1 MGARYPGMRGEAV
14 FVLDLERA
22 ALRLRLAATALA
34 TTLVLLAGEPAST
47 LAAATIPLFL
57 AGAVVLRYGAR
68 GNMPQA
74 RALAGSALDVVAAT
88 AIVFALP
95 PAAPA
100 WILYGFAVANAALWR
115 GPLGVFGATAAS
127 ILAYDVTLAFRG
139 GEVPATSLW
148 VVQALIAI
156 GLISAELVYS
166 SVRAT
171 ADRERM
177 RRHGHALRAFAE
189 ARGSAALLDTLRA
202 QILALG
208 AVHVRIGGDETALKE
223 SLGGR
228 PGFVERLPTREPRY
242 IAVILPADVAN
253 PQLETIAHDLIAD
266 IAPLVASNERA
277 EHAERLRDA
286 TARALDALAETPR
299 ETTEAGTL
307 AALTVAAA
315 AVAGRAAIVRLA
327 DGVILTGD
335 LPKDPAIELAR
346 GGGAAALLV
355 GRNTHWS
362 RPVLAKLDARSA
374 IVVTAGQGR
383 GLIAL
388 SSDRV
393 LSEPEFALVQRLA
406 HVAGAVADLVRE
418 RDRQRGDAQQLRV
431 ESERLG
437 VVLQA
442 REDAVAMAA
451 HELRNPLTSV
461 HGYATLISRNLG
473 AVQDQLTRLDRIIA
487 DLLGRTALE
496 KDVADVVKVATE
508 AVGRL
513 RALTGR
519 DAWLVE
525 PDQPALARI
534 DPVRLAQVFDNLLR
548 NAAKYSPETGAIT
561 LQITPGEDEVRF
573 VVQDEGAGIAPDEFE
588 HVFERGF
595 RSPRLAG
602 RTQGEGLG
610 LAVCRQIVEGQ
621 GGHISVESAGIDRGS
636 SFTVTLPTV
645 RIAIPSG
652 GGEATASQ
660 P

>member
-1 MGARYPGMRGEAV
+1 MRGEAV
-14 FVLDLERA
+14 FAVDTERA
-22 ALRLRLAATALA
+22 ALRLRLAAAALA
-34 TTLVLLAGEPAST
+34 TTLVLLAGDHANS
-47 LAAATIPLFL
+47 LGAATIPMFL
-57 AGAVVLRYGAR
+57 AASVVLRYGPR
-68 GNMPQA
+68 GNLPRA
-74 RALAGSALDVVAAT
+74 RALAGSALDVVTAT
-88 AIVFALP
+88 ALVFALP
-95 PAAPA
+95 LDAPT
-100 WILYGFAVANAALWR
+100 WILYGFAIANAALWR

-127 ILAYDVTLAFRG
+127 ILAYDVTLGLRT
-139 GEVPATSLW
+139 GEAPASSLW
-148 VVQALIAI
+148 VVQALIAV

-166 SVRAT
+166 AVRAT

-189 ARGSAALLDTLRA
+189 ARGSNALLEVLRA

-208 AVHVRIGGDETALKE
+208 AVHVRLGTEEKALKE
-223 SLGGR
+223 SLAGR
-228 PGFVERLPTREPRY
+228 PGFVERLPTRESRY
-242 IAVILPADVAN
+242 LAVILPADVASA
-253 PQLETIAHDLIAD
+253 PDIETIARDLIAD

-277 EHAERLRDA
+277 EHAERMRDA
-286 TARALDALAETPR
+286 TAHALDALAETPR
-299 ETTEAGTL
+299 EKTEAGTL
-307 AALTVAAA
+307 ASLTVAAA

-327 DGVILTGD
+327 DGVLLTGD
-335 LPKDPAIELAR
+335 LPKDAAVELAR

-355 GRNTHWS
+355 GNGAHWS
-362 RPVLAKLDARSA
+362 RPLLARIDARSA

-393 LSEPEFALVQRLA
+393 LTEQEFALVQRLA

-418 RDRQRGDAQQLRV
+418 RDHQRDDARQLRV

-473 AVQDQLTRLDRIIA
+473 AVQDQLTRLDRIIS

-496 KDVADVVKVATE
+496 KDVADVVKVASE

-513 RALTGR
+513 RSLTGR
-519 DAWLVE
+519 DAWLVK

-561 LQITPGEDEVRF
+561 LQIIPGEDEVRF
-573 VVQDEGAGIAPDEFE
+573 VVQDEGSGIAPDEIE

-595 RSPRLAG
+595 RSPRLAE

-610 LAVCRQIVEGQ
+610 LAVCRQIIEGQ
-621 GGHISVESAGIDRGS
+621 GGHITVESAGIDRGS
-636 SFTVTLPTV
+636 SFAVTLPSV
-645 RIAIPSG
+645 RIAIPSTG
-652 GGEATASQ
+652 EEATS
-660 P
+660 

>member
-1 MGARYPGMRGEAV
+1 MRGEVA
-14 FVLDLERA
+14 FALDNERA
-22 ALRLRLAATALA
+22 ALRLRLAAAALA
-34 TTLVLLAGEPAST
+34 TTLVLLAGNSASA
-47 LAAATIPLFL
+47 LAAATIPMFL
-57 AGAVVLRYGAR
+57 AAAVVLRYGAPGR
-68 GNMPQA
+68 LPEA
-74 RALAGSALDVVAAT
+74 RALAGSTLDVGAAT

-95 PAAPA
+95 LDAPS
-100 WILYGFAVANAALWR
+100 WILYGFAIANTALWR
-115 GPLGVFGATAAS
+115 GPLGVFAATAAS
-127 ILAYDVTLAFRG
+127 ILAYDITLIARI
-139 GEVPATSLW
+139 GEAPATSLW
-148 VVQALIAI
+148 VVQALVAI

-166 SVRAT
+166 AVRAT

-189 ARGSAALLDTLRA
+189 ARGSATLLETLRT

-208 AVHVRIGGDETALKE
+208 AVHVRMGVDEKALKE
-223 SLGGR
+223 SLAGKD
-228 PGFVERLPTREPRY
+228 GFVERLPTREPRY
-242 IAVILPADVAN
+242 IAVILPPDIADG
-253 PQLETIAHDLIAD
+253 PQLETIARDLVAD

-286 TARALDALAETPR
+286 AAHALDALSETPR
-299 ETTEAGTL
+299 QATEAGTL
-307 AALTVAAA
+307 ASLTVAAA

-327 DGVILTGD
+327 DGVLLTGD
-335 LPKDPAIELAR
+335 LPKEAAVELAR

-355 GRNTHWS
+355 GKATHWS

-383 GLIAL
+383 GLIAM

-393 LSEPEFALVQRLA
+393 LTEPEFALVQRLA
-406 HVAGAVADLVRE
+406 HVAGSIADLIRE
-418 RDRQRGDAQQLRV
+418 RDHDRADATQLRV

-473 AVQDQLTRLDRIIA
+473 AVQDQLTRLDRIIS

-496 KDVADVVKVATE
+496 KDTADVVKVATE

-519 DAWLVE
+519 DAWLVK

-548 NAAKYSPETGAIT
+548 NAAKYSPGSGAIT
-561 LQITPGEDEVRF
+561 LQVIPGDDVVRF
-573 VVQDEGAGIAPDEFE
+573 TVQDEGAGIAADEIE
-588 HVFERGF
+588 HVFQRGF
-595 RSPRLAG
+595 RSPRLAEK
-602 RTQGEGLG
+602 TQGEGLG
-610 LAVCRQIVEGQ
+610 LAVCMQIVEGQ
-621 GGHISVESAGIDRGS
+621 GGHITVESAGIDRGS
-636 SFTVTLPTV
+636 SFTVTLPAV

-652 GGEATASQ
+652 GEGAQ
-660 P
+660 QN

>member
-1 MGARYPGMRGEAV
+1 MGMRGEAA
-14 FVLDLERA
+14 FALETERA
-22 ALRLRLAATALA
+22 ALRLRLAAAALA
-34 TTLVLLAGEPAST
+34 TTLVLLAGDGTNT
-47 LAAATIPLFL
+47 LAAAAIPTFL
-57 AGAVVLRYGAR
+57 AGAVALRYGPAGR
-68 GNMPQA
+68 HPLA
-74 RALAGSALDVVAAT
+74 RALAGSALDVVLAT
-88 AIVFALP
+88 AIVFSLP
-95 PAAPA
+95 VSSPS
-100 WILYGFAVANAALWR
+100 WILYGFAIANTALWR

-127 ILAYDVTLAFRG
+127 ILAYDVTLGVRT
-139 GEVPATSLW
+139 GEAPASSLW
-148 VVQALIAI
+148 VVQALVAV

-166 SVRAT
+166 AVRAT

-189 ARGSAALLDTLRA
+189 ARGSGALLETLRT

-208 AVHVRIGGDETALKE
+208 AVHVRIGVDEKALKD
-223 SLGGR
+223 SLASKA
-228 PGFVERLPTREPRY
+228 GFVERLPTHDARY
-242 IAVILPADVAN
+242 IAVILPSDVPNA
-253 PQLETIAHDLIAD
+253 PEIETISRDLIAD
-266 IAPLVASNERA
+266 IAPLVASAERA

-286 TARALDALAETPR
+286 AAHALDALAETPR
-299 ETTEAGTL
+299 DQTEAGAL
-307 AALTVAAA
+307 ATLTVAAA

-327 DGVILTGD
+327 DGVLLTGD
-335 LPKDPAIELAR
+335 IAKDAAVDLAR

-355 GRNTHWS
+355 GSGTHWS
-362 RPVLAKLDARSA
+362 RPLLAKVDARSA
-374 IVVTAGQGR
+374 IVVTAGSGR
-383 GLIAL
+383 GLLAL

-393 LSEPEFALVQRLA
+393 LSEQEFALVQRLA
-406 HVAGAVADLVRE
+406 NVAGAVADLVRD
-418 RDRQRGDAQQLRV
+418 RDRQRADAQQLRT

-496 KDVADVVKVATE
+496 KDVSDVVKVASE

-519 DAWLVE
+519 DAWLIK
-525 PDQPALARI
+525 PDEPALARI

-561 LQITPGEDEVRF
+561 LQIIPGEQEIKF
-573 VVQDEGAGIAPDEFE
+573 TVQDEGAGISPDEIG
-588 HVFERGF
+588 HVFDRGF
-595 RSPRLAG
+595 RSPRLAET
-602 RTQGEGLG
+602 TQGEGLG

-621 GGHISVESAGIDRGS
+621 GGQIKVESAGIDHGS
-636 SFTVTLPTV
+636 SFTVTLPAV
-645 RIAIPSG
+645 RIAIPSS
-652 GGEATASQ
+652 GEETTAS
-660 P
+660 

>member
-1 MGARYPGMRGEAV
+1 MRYSGMRGEAV
-14 FVLDLERA
+14 FALDTERA
-22 ALRLRLAATALA
+22 ALRLRLAAAALA
-34 TTLVLLAGEPAST
+34 TTLVLLAGDHSSA

-57 AGAVVLRYGAR
+57 AGSVALRYGPEGR
-68 GNMPQA
+68 WPQI
-74 RALAGSALDVVAAT
+74 RSLVGSALDVVMAT

-95 PAAPA
+95 LGAPT
-100 WILYGFAVANAALWR
+100 WILYGFAIANAALWR
-115 GPLGVFGATAAS
+115 GPLGVFGATAAA
-127 ILAYDVTLAFRG
+127 ILAYDLTLGFRS
-139 GEVPATSLW
+139 GEAPATSLW
-148 VVQALIAI
+148 VVQALVAI

-166 SVRAT
+166 AVRAI

-189 ARGSAALLDTLRA
+189 ARGSTPLLDTLKT

-208 AVHVRIGGDETALKE
+208 AVHVRFGTEETALRD

-228 PGFVERLPTREPRY
+228 PGFVERLPTREPRFA
-242 IAVILPADVAN
+242 AVILPPDVAAA
-253 PQLETIAHDLIAD
+253 PQIETIARDLIVD

-286 TARALDALAETPR
+286 AAHALDALAETPR
-299 ETTEAGTL
+299 EATEAGTL
-307 AALTVAAA
+307 ATLTVAAA

-327 DGVILTGD
+327 DGVVLTGE
-335 LPKDPAIELAR
+335 LPRDAAVELAR

-355 GRNTHWS
+355 GNGAHWS
-362 RPVLAKLDARSA
+362 RPLLAKLDARSA
-374 IVVTAGQGR
+374 VVVTAGQGR
-383 GLIAL
+383 GLLAL

-393 LSEPEFALVQRLA
+393 LSEQEFALIRRLA
-406 HVAGAVADLVRE
+406 HVAGAIADLVRE
-418 RDRQRGDAQQLRV
+418 RDRHRGDAQQLRV

-473 AVQDQLTRLDRIIA
+473 AVQDQLTRLDRIIS

-519 DAWLVE
+519 DAWLVK
-525 PDQPALARI
+525 PDQAALARI
-534 DPVRLAQVFDNLLR
+534 DPVRLAQVMDNLLR

-561 LQITPGEDEVRF
+561 LQIIPSDDEVRF
-573 VVQDEGAGIAPDEFE
+573 VVQDEGAGIAPDEVE
-588 HVFERGF
+588 HVFQRGF
-595 RSPRLAG
+595 RSPRLAE
-602 RTQGEGLG
+602 TTEGEGLG
-610 LAVCRQIVEGQ
+610 LAVCQQIVEAQ
-621 GGHISVESAGIDRGS
+621 GGHITVESAGIDRGS

-645 RIAIPSG
+645 RIAIPSS
-652 GGEATASQ
+652 GEETTG
-660 P
+660 

>member
-1 MGARYPGMRGEAV
+1 MRGEVA
-14 FVLDLERA
+14 FALDTERA
-22 ALRLRLAATALA
+22 ALRLRLAAAALA
-34 TTLVLLAGEPAST
+34 TTLVLLAGDRANA
-47 LAAATIPLFL
+47 LAAATIPMFL
-57 AGAVVLRYGAR
+57 AAAVVLRYGAPGR
-68 GNMPQA
+68 MPRA
-74 RALAGSALDVVAAT
+74 RALVGSALDVVTAT
-88 AIVFALP
+88 AIVFSLP
-95 PAAPA
+95 LDAPT
-100 WILYGFAVANAALWR
+100 WILYGFAIANTALWR

-127 ILAYDVTLAFRG
+127 ILAYDVSLAVRI
-139 GEVPATSLW
+139 GEAPATSLW
-148 VVQALIAI
+148 VVQALVAI

-166 SVRAT
+166 AVRAT

-189 ARGSAALLDTLRA
+189 ASGSAALLDVLRA

-208 AVHVRIGGDETALKE
+208 AVHVRLGGDEKALKE

-228 PGFVERLPTREPRY
+228 PGFVERLPTLEPRY
-242 IAVILPADVAN
+242 IAVVLPPDIADA
-253 PQLETIAHDLIAD
+253 PQLQTIARDLIAD

-277 EHAERLRDA
+277 EFAERLRDA
-286 TARALDALAETPR
+286 AGHALEALAETPR
-299 ETTEAGTL
+299 EATEAGTL
-307 AALTVAAA
+307 ASLTVAAA

-327 DGVILTGD
+327 DGILLTGD
-335 LPKDPAIELAR
+335 LPTDAAVELAR

-355 GRNTHWS
+355 GKNTHWS

-383 GLIAL
+383 GLIAM

-393 LSEPEFALVQRLA
+393 LTEQEFALVKRLA
-406 HVAGAVADLVRE
+406 HVAGAIADLVRE
-418 RDRQRGDAQQLRV
+418 RDHDRADAQQLRV

-519 DAWLVE
+519 DAWLVK

-561 LQITPGEDEVRF
+561 LQIIPGDVEVRF
-573 VVQDEGAGIAPDEFE
+573 VVQDEGAGIASDEIE
-588 HVFERGF
+588 HVFQRGF
-595 RSPRLAG
+595 RSPRLAEQ
-602 RTQGEGLG
+602 TQGEGLG
-610 LAVCRQIVEGQ
+610 LAVCRQIVEAQ
-621 GGHISVESAGIDRGS
+621 GGHITVESAGVDRGS
-636 SFTVTLPTV
+636 SFTVTLPAV

-652 GGEATASQ
+652 GEEATAS
-660 P
+660 

>member
-1 MGARYPGMRGEAV
+1 MRGEVA
-14 FVLDLERA
+14 FALDNERA
-22 ALRLRLAATALA
+22 ALRLRLAAAALA
-34 TTLVLLAGEPAST
+34 TTLVLLAGNHASA
-47 LAAATIPLFL
+47 LAAATIPMFL
-57 AGAVVLRYGAR
+57 AGAVVLRYGAPGR
-68 GNMPQA
+68 MPEA
-74 RALAGSALDVVAAT
+74 RALAGIVLDVVAAT

-95 PAAPA
+95 LEAPS

-127 ILAYDVTLAFRG
+127 ILAYDVSLIGRI
-139 GEVPATSLW
+139 GEAPATSLW
-148 VVQALIAI
+148 VVQALVAI

-166 SVRAT
+166 AVRAT

-189 ARGSAALLDTLRA
+189 ARGSKALLDVLRT

-208 AVHVRIGGDETALKE
+208 AVHVRVGSDEQALKE
-223 SLGGR
+223 SLAGKQ
-228 PGFVERLPTREPRY
+228 GFVERLPTGEPRY
-242 IAVILPADVAN
+242 IAVILPADTADG
-253 PQLETIAHDLIAD
+253 PQVETIARDLIAD

-286 TARALDALAETPR
+286 AAHALDALAETPR
-299 ETTEAGTL
+299 AATEAGTL
-307 AALTVAAA
+307 ASLTVAAA

-327 DGVILTGD
+327 DGILLTGD
-335 LPKDPAIELAR
+335 LPKDAAIELAR

-355 GRNTHWS
+355 GKNTHWS

-388 SSDRV
+388 STDRV
-393 LSEPEFALVQRLA
+393 LTEPEFALVKRLA
-406 HVAGAVADLVRE
+406 HVAGSIADLIRE
-418 RDRQRGDAQQLRV
+418 RDHDRADAQHLRV

-496 KDVADVVKVATE
+496 KDTADVVKVATE

-519 DAWLVE
+519 DAWLVK

-561 LQITPGEDEVRF
+561 LQIIPGDDVVRF
-573 VVQDEGAGIAPDEFE
+573 TVQDEGAGIAPDEIE
-588 HVFERGF
+588 HVFQRGF
-595 RSPRLAG
+595 RSPRLAEK
-602 RTQGEGLG
+602 TQGEGLG
-610 LAVCRQIVEGQ
+610 LAVCRQIVEAQ
-621 GGHISVESAGIDRGS
+621 GGNISVESAGADRGS
-636 SFTVTLPTV
+636 RFTVTLPSV
-645 RIAIPSG
+645 RIAIPSDAG
-652 GGEATASQ
+652 GPATQ
-660 P
+660 N

>member
-1 MGARYPGMRGEAV
+1 MRGEVV
-14 FVLDLERA
+14 FALETERA
-22 ALRLRLAATALA
+22 ALRLRLAAAALA
-34 TTLVLLAGEPAST
+34 TTLVLLAGDHAT
-47 LAAATIPLFL
+47 ALAAASIPLFL
-57 AGAVVLRYGAR
+57 AAAVALRYGPQ
-68 GNMPQA
+68 GNLP
-74 RALAGSALDVVAAT
+74 RIRSIVGSALDVVLAT
-88 AIVFALP
+88 AVVFALP
-95 PAAPA
+95 LDAPA
-100 WILYGFAVANAALWR
+100 WILYGFAIANTALWR

-127 ILAYDVTLAFRG
+127 ILAYDLTLALRT
-139 GEVPATSLW
+139 GEALATSLW

-166 SVRAT
+166 AVRAT

-189 ARGSAALLDTLRA
+189 ARGSGALLDTLRT

-208 AVHVRIGGDETALKE
+208 AVHVRLGTEEKALRE
-223 SLGGR
+223 SLGER
-228 PGFVERLPTREPRY
+228 PGFVERLPTGDPRY
-242 IAVILPADVAN
+242 IAVILPADATSA
-253 PQLETIAHDLIAD
+253 PQIETIARDLVAD
-266 IAPLVASNERA
+266 IAPLIASNERA

-286 TARALDALAETPR
+286 AAHALDALAETPR
-299 ETTEAGTL
+299 EATEAGTL
-307 AALTVAAA
+307 ATLTVAAA

-327 DGVILTGD
+327 DGVVLTGE
-335 LPKDPAIELAR
+335 LPKDAAVELAR
-346 GGGAAALLV
+346 GGGAAALLK
-355 GRNTHWS
+355 GNGTHWS
-362 RPVLAKLDARSA
+362 RPLLAKLDARSA
-374 IVVTAGQGR
+374 IVVTAGTGR
-383 GLIAL
+383 GLLAL

-393 LSEPEFALVQRLA
+393 LSEHEFALVKRLA
-406 HVAGAVADLVRE
+406 HVAGAIADLVKE
-418 RDRQRGDAQQLRV
+418 RDRHRTDVQQLRA

-473 AVQDQLTRLDRIIA
+473 AVQDQLTRLDRIIS

-519 DAWLVE
+519 DAWLIK

-561 LQITPGEDEVRF
+561 LQIIPGDDEVRF
-573 VVQDEGAGIAPDEFE
+573 VVQDEGSGIAPDEID

-595 RSPRLAG
+595 RSPRLAE

-610 LAVCRQIVEGQ
+610 LAVCQQIVEAQ
-621 GGHISVESAGIDRGS
+621 GGQITVESAGIDRGS
-636 SFTVTLPTV
+636 AFAVTLPTV

-652 GGEATASQ
+652 GEETQSS
-660 P
+660 

>member
-1 MGARYPGMRGEAV
+1 MRGEAV
-14 FVLDLERA
+14 FAVDTERA
-22 ALRLRLAATALA
+22 ALRLRLAAAALA
-34 TTLVLLAGEPAST
+34 TTLVLLAGDRASA
-47 LAAATIPLFL
+47 LAAATIPMFI
-57 AGAVVLRYGAR
+57 AASVVLRYGPAGHLPR
-68 GNMPQA
+68 A

-95 PAAPA
+95 LDSPT
-100 WILYGFAVANAALWR
+100 WILYGFAIANTALWR

-127 ILAYDVTLAFRG
+127 ILAYDVTLGVRA
-139 GEVPATSLW
+139 GEAAASSLW
-148 VVQALIAI
+148 VVQALIAV

-166 SVRAT
+166 ATRAT

-189 ARGSAALLDTLRA
+189 ARGSSALLDVLRA

-208 AVHVRIGGDETALKE
+208 AVHVRLGTEEKALKE
-223 SLGGR
+223 TLEGR

-242 IAVILPADVAN
+242 VAVILPADVASA
-253 PQLETIAHDLIAD
+253 PEIETIVRDLIAD

-277 EHAERLRDA
+277 EHAERMRDA
-286 TARALDALAETPR
+286 TAQALDALAETPR
-299 ETTEAGTL
+299 EKTEAGTL
-307 AALTVAAA
+307 ASLTIAAA

-327 DGVILTGD
+327 DGVLLTGD
-335 LPKDPAIELAR
+335 LPNDAAVELAR

-355 GRNTHWS
+355 GSGSHWS
-362 RPVLAKLDARSA
+362 RPLLARIDARSA

-393 LSEPEFALVQRLA
+393 LTEQEFALVQRLA

-418 RDRQRGDAQQLRV
+418 RDHQRDDAQQLRV

-496 KDVADVVKVATE
+496 KDVADVVKVASE

-513 RALTGR
+513 RSLTGR
-519 DAWLVE
+519 DAWLVKPE
-525 PDQPALARI
+525 QPALARI

-548 NAAKYSPETGAIT
+548 NAAKYSPETAAIT
-561 LQITPGEDEVRF
+561 LQIIPGDAEVRF
-573 VVQDEGAGIAPDEFE
+573 VVQDEGAGIAADELE

-610 LAVCRQIVEGQ
+610 LAVCRQIIEGQ
-621 GGHISVESAGIDRGS
+621 GGHITVESAGIDQGS
-636 SFTVTLPTV
+636 SFAVTLPAV

-652 GGEATASQ
+652 GEEATS
-660 P
+660 

>member
-1 MGARYPGMRGEAV
+1 MRGEAT
-14 FVLDLERA
+14 FALETERA
-22 ALRLRLAATALA
+22 ALRLRLAAAALA
-34 TTLVLLAGEPAST
+34 TTLVLLAGDRAT
-47 LAAATIPLFL
+47 ALAAATVPIFL
-57 AGAVVLRYGAR
+57 AAAVALRYGPIGR
-68 GNMPQA
+68 MPLV
-74 RALAGSALDVVAAT
+74 RSLVGSALDVVTAT
-88 AIVFALP
+88 AIVFSLP
-95 PAAPA
+95 LDAPS
-100 WILYGFAVANAALWR
+100 WILYGFAIANAALWR

-127 ILAYDVTLAFRG
+127 ILAYDLTLGLRT
-139 GEVPATSLW
+139 GEAPASALW
-148 VVQALIAI
+148 VVQALVAI

-166 SVRAT
+166 GVRAT

-189 ARGSAALLDTLRA
+189 ARGSAALLEALRT

-208 AVHVRIGGDETALKE
+208 AVHARMGTEAAALKE
-223 SLGGR
+223 SLAGR
-228 PGFVERLPTREPRY
+228 PGFVERLPTRESRY
-242 IAVILPADVAN
+242 IAVILPTDVAGA
-253 PQLETIAHDLIAD
+253 PQIETIARDLIAD
-266 IAPLVASNERA
+266 IAPLIASNERA

-286 TARALDALAETPR
+286 AAHALDALAETPR
-299 ETTEAGTL
+299 EATEAGTL
-307 AALTVAAA
+307 ATLTVAAA

-327 DGVILTGD
+327 DGVLLTGD
-335 LPKDPAIELAR
+335 LPKEAAVELAR

-355 GRNTHWS
+355 GTGTHWS
-362 RPVLAKLDARSA
+362 RPLLARIDARSA
-374 IVVTAGQGR
+374 VVVTAGQGR
-383 GLIAL
+383 GLIAF

-393 LSEPEFALVQRLA
+393 LSEQEFALVKRLA
-406 HVAGAVADLVRE
+406 HLAGATADLVRE
-418 RDRQRGDAQQLRV
+418 RDRQRDDAHQLRV

-473 AVQDQLTRLDRIIA
+473 AVQDQLTRLDRIIS

-496 KDVADVVKVATE
+496 KDVADVAKVATE

-519 DAWLVE
+519 DAWLIK
-525 PDQPALARI
+525 PDQPSLARI

-561 LQITPGEDEVRF
+561 LQIIPTDEEVKF
-573 VVQDEGAGIAPDEFE
+573 VVQDEGSGISPDEIE

-595 RSPRLAG
+595 RAPRLAE
-602 RTQGEGLG
+602 RTDGEGLG
-610 LAVCRQIVEGQ
+610 LAVCRQIIEGQ
-621 GGHISVESAGIDRGS
+621 GGRITVESAGIDRGS
-636 SFTVTLPTV
+636 RFTVVLPSV

-652 GGEATASQ
+652 GEETTTG
-660 P
+660 

>member
-1 MGARYPGMRGEAV
+1 MRGEAV
-14 FVLDLERA
+14 FAVDTERA
-22 ALRLRLAATALA
+22 ALRLRLAAAALA
-34 TTLVLLAGEPAST
+34 TTLVLLAGDHANS
-47 LAAATIPLFL
+47 LGAATIPMFL
-57 AGAVVLRYGAR
+57 AASVVLRYGPR
-68 GNMPQA
+68 GNLPRA
-74 RALAGSALDVVAAT
+74 RALAGSALDVVTAT
-88 AIVFALP
+88 ALVFALP
-95 PAAPA
+95 LDAPT
-100 WILYGFAVANAALWR
+100 WILYGFAIANAALWR

-127 ILAYDVTLAFRG
+127 ILAYDVTLGLRT
-139 GEVPATSLW
+139 GEAPVSSLW
-148 VVQALIAI
+148 VVQALIAV

-166 SVRAT
+166 AVRAT

-189 ARGSAALLDTLRA
+189 ARGSNALLETLRS
-202 QILALG
+202 QVLALG
-208 AVHVRIGGDETALKE
+208 AVHVRLGTEEKALKE
-223 SLGGR
+223 SLAGR
-228 PGFVERLPTREPRY
+228 PGFVERLPTRESRY
-242 IAVILPADVAN
+242 LAVILPADVASA
-253 PQLETIAHDLIAD
+253 PDIETIARDLIAD

-277 EHAERLRDA
+277 EHAERMRDA
-286 TARALDALAETPR
+286 TAHALDALAETPR
-299 ETTEAGTL
+299 EKTEAGTL
-307 AALTVAAA
+307 ASLTVAAA

-327 DGVILTGD
+327 DGVLLTGD
-335 LPKDPAIELAR
+335 LPKEAAVELAR

-355 GRNTHWS
+355 GNGAHWS
-362 RPVLAKLDARSA
+362 RPLLARIDARSA

-393 LSEPEFALVQRLA
+393 LTEQEFALVQRLA

-418 RDRQRGDAQQLRV
+418 RDHQRDDARQLRV

-473 AVQDQLTRLDRIIA
+473 AVQDQLTRLDRIIS

-496 KDVADVVKVATE
+496 KDVADVVKVASE

-513 RALTGR
+513 RSLTGR
-519 DAWLVE
+519 DAWLVK

-561 LQITPGEDEVRF
+561 LQIIPGEDEVRF
-573 VVQDEGAGIAPDEFE
+573 VVQDEGSGIAPDEIE

-595 RSPRLAG
+595 RSPRLAE

-610 LAVCRQIVEGQ
+610 LAVCRQIIEGQ
-621 GGHISVESAGIDRGS
+621 GGHITVESAGIDRGS
-636 SFTVTLPTV
+636 SFAVTLPSV
-645 RIAIPSG
+645 RIAIPNT
-652 GGEATASQ
+652 GEEAKS
-660 P
+660 

>member
-1 MGARYPGMRGEAV
+1 MRGEAV
-14 FVLDLERA
+14 FALDTERA
-22 ALRLRLAATALA
+22 ALRLRLAAAALA
-34 TTLVLLAGEPAST
+34 GTLVLLAGDRAST
-47 LAAATIPLFL
+47 LGAATIPIFL
-57 AGAVVLRYGAR
+57 AGAVVLRYGPL
-68 GNMPQA
+68 GHMPQV
-74 RALAGSALDVVAAT
+74 RNLVGSALDVVAAT

-95 PAAPA
+95 LDAPT
-100 WILYGFAVANAALWR
+100 WILYGFAIANAALWR
-115 GPLGVFGATAAS
+115 GPLGVFAATAAT
-127 ILAYDVTLAFRG
+127 ILAYDVTLAMRT
-139 GEVPATSLW
+139 GEAPASSLW
-148 VVQALIAI
+148 VVQALVAV

-166 SVRAT
+166 AVRAT

-189 ARGSAALLDTLRA
+189 ARGSAAVLDALRA

-208 AVHVRIGGDETALKE
+208 AVHVRMGSEEKALRE
-223 SLGGR
+223 SLADR
-228 PGFVERLPTREPRY
+228 TGFVERLPTRQPRY
-242 IAVILPADVAN
+242 VAVIFPSDMPNA
-253 PQLETIAHDLIAD
+253 QQTETIARDLIAD
-266 IAPLVASNERA
+266 VAPLVASNERA
-277 EHAERLRDA
+277 ENAERLRDA
-286 TARALDALAETPR
+286 TAEALDALADSPR
-299 ETTEAGTL
+299 EATEAGAL
-307 AALTVAAA
+307 ATLTVAAA

-327 DGVILTGD
+327 DGVLLTGD
-335 LPKDPAIELAR
+335 VPKDPAVELAR

-355 GRNTHWS
+355 GNGTHWS
-362 RPVLAKLDARSA
+362 RPLLAKIDARSA

-383 GLIAL
+383 GLIAF

-393 LSEPEFALVQRLA
+393 LSEQEFALVQRLA
-406 HVAGAVADLVRE
+406 HVAGAVADLVKE
-418 RDRQRGDAQQLRV
+418 RDHQRADAQQLRV

-473 AVQDQLTRLDRIIA
+473 AVQDQLTRLDRIIS

-519 DAWLVE
+519 DAWLVK
-525 PDQPALARI
+525 PDHPALARI

-561 LQITPGEDEVRF
+561 LQIIPGDAEVKF
-573 VVQDEGAGIAPDEFE
+573 TVQDEGSGIAPDELE

-595 RSPRLAG
+595 RSPRLAE

-621 GGHISVESAGIDRGS
+621 GGHITVESAGIDRGS
-636 SFTVTLPTV
+636 SFSVTLPSV

-652 GGEATASQ
+652 GEEAPAS
-660 P
+660 

>member
-1 MGARYPGMRGEAV
+1 MRGEAV
-14 FVLDLERA
+14 FALDTERA
-22 ALRLRLAATALA
+22 ALRLRLAAAALA
-34 TTLVLLAGEPAST
+34 ATLVLLAGDRANA
-47 LAAATIPLFL
+47 LAAATVPLFI
-57 AGAVVLRYGAR
+57 AASVALRYLPQ
-68 GNMPQA
+68 GNMPEA

-95 PAAPA
+95 LDAPT
-100 WILYGFAVANAALWR
+100 WILYGFAIANTALWR

-127 ILAYDVTLAFRG
+127 ILAYDVTLVARSA
-139 GEVPATSLW
+139 EAPASSLW
-148 VVQALIAI
+148 VVQALVAI

-166 SVRAT
+166 AVRAT

-189 ARGSAALLDTLRA
+189 ARGSASLLDALRA

-208 AVHVRIGGDETALKE
+208 AVHVRIGTEETALKE
-223 SLGGR
+223 SLGAK
-228 PGFVERLPTREPRY
+228 PGFVERVPIREPRY
-242 IAVILPADVAN
+242 VAVVLPTEGTDVA
-253 PQLETIAHDLIAD
+253 QVETIAHDLIAD
-266 IAPLVASNERA
+266 IAPLLAAAERA

-286 TARALDALAETPR
+286 TAHALDALAETPR
-299 ETTEAGTL
+299 EATEAGTL
-307 AALTVAAA
+307 ASLTVAAA

-327 DGVILTGD
+327 DGHLLTGD
-335 LPKDPAIELAR
+335 LPKDAAVELAR

-355 GRNTHWS
+355 GNGTHWS

-393 LSEPEFALVQRLA
+393 LTESEFALVQRLA

-418 RDRQRGDAQQLRV
+418 RDHQRGDAQQLRV

-473 AVQDQLTRLDRIIA
+473 AVQDQLTRLDRIIS

-519 DAWLVE
+519 DAWLVK
-525 PDQPALARI
+525 PDQPALAHI

-548 NAAKYSPETGAIT
+548 NAAKYSPDSGAIT
-561 LQITPGEDEVRF
+561 LQIIPGDVEVRF
-573 VVQDEGAGIAPDEFE
+573 VVQDEGAGIAPDEIE
-588 HVFERGF
+588 HVFQRGF
-595 RSPRLAG
+595 RSPRLAE
-602 RTQGEGLG
+602 RTSGEGLG
-610 LAVCRQIVEGQ
+610 LAVCRQIVEAQ
-621 GGHISVESAGIDRGS
+621 GGHITVDSSGIDRGS
-636 SFTVTLPTV
+636 SFTVTLPSV
-645 RIAIPSG
+645 RIAIPSSG
-652 GGEATASQ
+652 DETKAK
-660 P
+660 

>member
-1 MGARYPGMRGEAV
+1 MRGEAV
-14 FVLDLERA
+14 FALDTERA
-22 ALRLRLAATALA
+22 ALRLRLAAAALA
-34 TTLVLLAGEPAST
+34 TTLVLLAGDHTSA
-47 LAAATIPLFL
+47 LAAAAIPVFL
-57 AGAVVLRYGAR
+57 AAAVVLRYGPPGR
-68 GNMPQA
+68 MPLV
-74 RALAGSALDVVAAT
+74 RSIAGSTLDVVFAT

-95 PAAPA
+95 LNAPT
-100 WILYGFAVANAALWR
+100 WILYAFAIANTALWR
-115 GPLGVFGATAAS
+115 GPLGVFGATAAA
-127 ILAYDVTLAFRG
+127 ILAYDLTLALRT
-139 GEVPATSLW
+139 GEAPAAALW
-148 VVQALIAI
+148 VVQALVAV
-156 GLISAELVYS
+156 GLVSAELVYS
-166 SVRAT
+166 AVRAT

-189 ARGSAALLDTLRA
+189 ARGSAPLLESLKT

-208 AVHVRIGGDETALKE
+208 AVHVRMGTEEKALKE
-223 SLGGR
+223 SLATK
-228 PGFVERLPTREPRY
+228 PGFVERLPTRDPRY
-242 IAVILPADVAN
+242 IAVILPADVASA
-253 PQLETIAHDLIAD
+253 PQIETIARDLIAD

-286 TARALDALAETPR
+286 AAHALDALAETPR
-299 ETTEAGTL
+299 EATEAGTL
-307 AALTVAAA
+307 ATLTVAAA

-327 DGVILTGD
+327 DGVVLTGE
-335 LPKDPAIELAR
+335 LPKEAAVELAR

-355 GRNTHWS
+355 GNGTHWS
-362 RPVLAKLDARSA
+362 RPLLAKLDARSA

-383 GLIAL
+383 GLLAL

-393 LSEPEFALVQRLA
+393 LSEQEFALVKRLSY
-406 HVAGAVADLVRE
+406 VAGAIADLIRE
-418 RDRQRGDAQQLRV
+418 RDRHRADAQQLRI

-473 AVQDQLTRLDRIIA
+473 AVQDQLTRLDRIIS

-496 KDVADVVKVATE
+496 KDVADVIKVATE

-519 DAWLVE
+519 DAWLVK
-525 PDQPALARI
+525 PDHPALARI
-534 DPVRLAQVFDNLLR
+534 DPVRLAQVMDNLLR

-561 LQITPGEDEVRF
+561 LQIIPADDEVRF
-573 VVQDEGAGIAPDEFE
+573 VVQDEGAGIAPDELE
-588 HVFERGF
+588 HVFQRGF
-595 RSPRLAG
+595 RSPRLAE
-602 RTQGEGLG
+602 TTEGEGLG
-610 LAVCRQIVEGQ
+610 LAVCQQIVETQ
-621 GGHISVESAGIDRGS
+621 GGRITVESAGIDRGS

-652 GGEATASQ
+652 GEEAPTN
-660 P
+660 

>member
-1 MGARYPGMRGEAV
+1 MRGEAV
-14 FVLDLERA
+14 FVLDTERA
-22 ALRLRLAATALA
+22 ALRLRLAAAALA
-34 TTLVLLAGEPAST
+34 GTLVLLAGDRAST
-47 LAAATIPLFL
+47 LGAATIPLFL
-57 AGAVVLRYGAR
+57 AAAVVLRYGPAGR
-68 GNMPQA
+68 MPQV
-74 RALAGSALDVVAAT
+74 RALVGSALDVVAAT

-95 PAAPA
+95 LDAPT
-100 WILYGFAVANAALWR
+100 WILYGFAIANAALWR
-115 GPLGVFGATAAS
+115 GPLGVFAATAAT
-127 ILAYDVTLAFRG
+127 ILAYDVTLAMRT
-139 GEVPATSLW
+139 GEAPASSLW
-148 VVQALIAI
+148 VVQALVAI

-166 SVRAT
+166 AVRAT
-171 ADRERM
+171 SDRERM

-189 ARGSAALLDTLRA
+189 ASGSAAVLDALRA

-208 AVHVRIGGDETALKE
+208 AVHVRMGTEEKALKE
-223 SLGGR
+223 SLADR
-228 PGFVERLPTREPRY
+228 AGFVERLPTRQPRH
-242 IAVILPADVAN
+242 IAVIFPADMPNAKET
-253 PQLETIAHDLIAD
+253 ETIARDLIAD
-266 IAPLVASNERA
+266 VAPLVASNERA

-286 TARALDALAETPR
+286 TAEALDALADSPR
-299 ETTEAGTL
+299 EVTEAGAL
-307 AALTVAAA
+307 ATLTVAAA

-327 DGVILTGD
+327 DGVLLTGD
-335 LPKDPAIELAR
+335 IAKDPAVELAR

-355 GRNTHWS
+355 GNGTHWS
-362 RPVLAKLDARSA
+362 RPLLAKIDARSA

-383 GLIAL
+383 GLIAF

-393 LSEPEFALVQRLA
+393 LSEQEFALVQRLA
-406 HVAGAVADLVRE
+406 HVAGSIADLVKD
-418 RDRQRGDAQQLRV
+418 RDQQRAETQQLRV

-473 AVQDQLTRLDRIIA
+473 AVQDQLTRLDRIIS

-519 DAWLVE
+519 DAWLVK
-525 PDQPALARI
+525 PDHPALARI

-548 NAAKYSPETGAIT
+548 NAAKYSPDTGAIT
-561 LQITPGEDEVRF
+561 LQIIPGGTEVRF
-573 VVQDEGAGIAPDEFE
+573 TVQDEGSGIAPDEIE

-595 RSPRLAG
+595 RSPRLAE

-621 GGHISVESAGIDRGS
+621 GGHITVESAGVDRGS
-636 SFTVTLPTV
+636 SFSVTLPSV

-652 GGEATASQ
+652 GEEGPTK
-660 P
+660 

>member
-1 MGARYPGMRGEAV
+1 MRGEAV
-14 FVLDLERA
+14 FALETERA
-22 ALRLRLAATALA
+22 ALRLRLAAAALA
-34 TTLVLLAGEPAST
+34 TTLVLLAGDRSSA
-47 LAAATIPLFL
+47 LAAATIPIFL
-57 AGAVVLRYGAR
+57 AASVVLRYGPPGHLPR
-68 GNMPQA
+68 V
-74 RALAGSALDVVAAT
+74 RAVVGSALDVVMAT
-88 AIVFALP
+88 AIVFSLP
-95 PAAPA
+95 LDAPT
-100 WILYGFAVANAALWR
+100 WILYGFAIANTALWR
-115 GPLGVFGATAAS
+115 GPLGVFAATAAS
-127 ILAYDVTLAFRG
+127 ILAYDVTLGLRT
-139 GEVPATSLW
+139 GEAPASALW
-148 VVQALIAI
+148 VVQALIAV
-156 GLISAELVYS
+156 GLVSAELVYS
-166 SVRAT
+166 AVRAT

-208 AVHVRIGGDETALKE
+208 AVNVRLGTEEKALKD
-223 SLGGR
+223 SLADR

-242 IAVILPADVAN
+242 VAVILPADVVGVPN
-253 PQLETIAHDLIAD
+253 IETIARDLIAD
-266 IAPLVASNERA
+266 VAPLMAAAERA

-286 TARALDALAETPR
+286 TAQALDELADTPR
-299 ETTEAGTL
+299 EATEAGALATL
-307 AALTVAAA
+307 TIAAA

-327 DGVILTGD
+327 DGVLLTGE
-335 LPKDPAIELAR
+335 LPQDAAVELAR

-355 GRNTHWS
+355 GNGTHWS

-388 SSDRV
+388 SSDHV
-393 LSEPEFALVQRLA
+393 LSEQEFALVQRLA
-406 HVAGAVADLVRE
+406 HVAGAIADLVRE
-418 RDRQRGDAQQLRV
+418 RDGQRADAQQLRI

-473 AVQDQLTRLDRIIA
+473 NVQDQLTRLDRIIS

-496 KDVADVVKVATE
+496 KDVADVVRVATE

-519 DAWLVE
+519 DAWLVK
-525 PDQPALARI
+525 PDEPALARI

-548 NAAKYSPETGAIT
+548 NAAKYSSTTAAIT
-561 LQITPGEDEVRF
+561 LQIIPADAEVRV
-573 VVQDEGAGIAPDEFE
+573 VVQDEGAGVAPDEIE
-588 HVFERGF
+588 RVFERGF
-595 RSPRLAG
+595 RSPRLAD

-610 LAVCRQIVEGQ
+610 LAVCRQIIEAH
-621 GGHISVESAGIDRGS
+621 GGHITVASGGVDRGS
-636 SFTVTLPTV
+636 TFTVMLPTV
-645 RIAIPSG
+645 RIAIPAG
-652 GGEATASQ
+652 GDEATTS
-660 P
+660 

>member
-1 MGARYPGMRGEAV
+1 MRGEAV
-14 FVLDLERA
+14 FVLDTERA
-22 ALRLRLAATALA
+22 ALRLRLAAAALA
-34 TTLVLLAGEPAST
+34 GTLVLLAGDRAST
-47 LAAATIPLFL
+47 LGAATIPLFL
-57 AGAVVLRYGAR
+57 AAAVVLRYGPAGR
-68 GNMPQA
+68 MPQV
-74 RALAGSALDVVAAT
+74 RALVGSALDVVAAT

-95 PAAPA
+95 LDAPT
-100 WILYGFAVANAALWR
+100 WILYGFAIANAALWR
-115 GPLGVFGATAAS
+115 GPLGVFAATAAT
-127 ILAYDVTLAFRG
+127 ILAYDVTLAMRT
-139 GEVPATSLW
+139 GEAPASSLW
-148 VVQALIAI
+148 VVQALVAI

-166 SVRAT
+166 AVRAT
-171 ADRERM
+171 SDRERM

-189 ARGSAALLDTLRA
+189 ASGSAAVLDALRA

-208 AVHVRIGGDETALKE
+208 AVHVRMGTEEKALKE
-223 SLGGR
+223 SLADR
-228 PGFVERLPTREPRY
+228 AGFVERLPTRQPRH
-242 IAVILPADVAN
+242 IAVIFPADMPNAKET
-253 PQLETIAHDLIAD
+253 ETIARDLIAD
-266 IAPLVASNERA
+266 VAPLVASNERA

-286 TARALDALAETPR
+286 TAEALDALADSPR
-299 ETTEAGTL
+299 EITEAGAL
-307 AALTVAAA
+307 ATLTVAAA

-327 DGVILTGD
+327 DGVLLTGD
-335 LPKDPAIELAR
+335 IAKDPAVELAR

-355 GRNTHWS
+355 GNGTHWS
-362 RPVLAKLDARSA
+362 RPLLAKIDARSA

-383 GLIAL
+383 GLIAF

-393 LSEPEFALVQRLA
+393 LSEQEFALVQRLA
-406 HVAGAVADLVRE
+406 HVAGSIADLVKD
-418 RDRQRGDAQQLRV
+418 RDQQRAETQQLRV

-473 AVQDQLTRLDRIIA
+473 AVQDQLTRLDRIIS

-519 DAWLVE
+519 DAWLVK
-525 PDQPALARI
+525 PDHPALARI

-548 NAAKYSPETGAIT
+548 NAAKYSPDTGAIT
-561 LQITPGEDEVRF
+561 LQIIPGGTEVRF
-573 VVQDEGAGIAPDEFE
+573 TVQDEGSGISPDEIE

-595 RSPRLAG
+595 RSPRLAE

-621 GGHISVESAGIDRGS
+621 GGHITVESAGVDRGS
-636 SFTVTLPTV
+636 SFSVTLPSV

-652 GGEATASQ
+652 GEEGPTK
-660 P
+660 

>member
-1 MGARYPGMRGEAV
+1 MGVRYQGMRGEAV
-14 FVLDLERA
+14 FALDTERA
-22 ALRLRLAATALA
+22 ALRLRLAAAALA
-34 TTLVLLAGEPAST
+34 TTLVLLAGDRANA
-47 LAAATIPLFL
+47 LAAATIPLFI
-57 AGAVVLRYGAR
+57 AASVALRYLPQ
-68 GNMPQA
+68 GNMPEA

-95 PAAPA
+95 LDAPS
-100 WILYGFAVANAALWR
+100 WILYGFAIANTALWR

-127 ILAYDVTLAFRG
+127 ILAYDVTLVARSA
-139 GEVPATSLW
+139 EAPASALW
-148 VVQALIAI
+148 VVQALVAI

-166 SVRAT
+166 AVRAT

-189 ARGSAALLDTLRA
+189 ARGSASLLDALRA

-208 AVHVRIGGDETALKE
+208 AVHVRMGTEEKALKE
-223 SLGGR
+223 SLGDK
-228 PGFVERLPTREPRY
+228 PGFVERLPIRESRY
-242 IAVILPADVAN
+242 VAVVLPTEGTDVA
-253 PQLETIAHDLIAD
+253 QVETIAHDLIAD
-266 IAPLVASNERA
+266 IAPLLAAAERA

-286 TARALDALAETPR
+286 TAHALDALAETPR
-299 ETTEAGTL
+299 EATEAGTL
-307 AALTVAAA
+307 ASLTVAAA

-327 DGVILTGD
+327 DGHLLTGE
-335 LPKDPAIELAR
+335 LPKDAAVELAR

-355 GRNTHWS
+355 GSGTHWS

-393 LSEPEFALVQRLA
+393 LTEPEFALVQRLA
-406 HVAGAVADLVRE
+406 HVAGAVADLVRD
-418 RDRQRGDAQQLRV
+418 RDHQRGDAQQLRV

-473 AVQDQLTRLDRIIA
+473 AVQDQLTRLDRIIS

-519 DAWLVE
+519 DAWLVK
-525 PDQPALARI
+525 PDQPALAHI

-548 NAAKYSPETGAIT
+548 NAAKYSPDSGAIT
-561 LQITPGEDEVRF
+561 LQIIPGDLEVRF
-573 VVQDEGAGIAPDEFE
+573 VVQDEGAGIAPDEIE
-588 HVFERGF
+588 HVFQRGF
-595 RSPRLAG
+595 RSPRLAQ
-602 RTQGEGLG
+602 RTPGEGLG
-610 LAVCRQIVEGQ
+610 LAVCRQIVEAQ
-621 GGHISVESAGIDRGS
+621 GGHITVDSSGIDRGS
-636 SFTVTLPTV
+636 SFTVTLPSV
-645 RIAIPSG
+645 RIAIPNSG
-652 GGEATASQ
+652 EQTTT
-660 P
+660 

>member
-1 MGARYPGMRGEAV
+1 MRGEAA
-14 FVLDLERA
+14 FALETERA
-22 ALRLRLAATALA
+22 ALRLRLAAAALA
-34 TTLVLLAGEPAST
+34 TTLVLLAGDRANA
-47 LAAATIPLFL
+47 LAPATIPLFL
-57 AGAVVLRYGAR
+57 AGAVALRYLPQ
-68 GNMPQA
+68 GNYP
-74 RALAGSALDVVAAT
+74 RIRSLVGSALDVVAAT
-88 AIVFALP
+88 GVVFGLP
-95 PAAPA
+95 LDAPT
-100 WILYGFAVANAALWR
+100 WILYGFAIATTALWR

-127 ILAYDVTLAFRG
+127 ILAYDLTLGLRT
-139 GEVPATSLW
+139 GEAPATALW
-148 VVQALIAI
+148 VVQALIAV

-166 SVRAT
+166 AVRAT

-189 ARGSAALLDTLRA
+189 ARGTPALLDTLRA

-208 AVHVRIGGDETALKE
+208 AVHVRLGTEEQALKE
-223 SLGGR
+223 SLADR
-228 PGFVERLPTREPRY
+228 PGFVERLPTRDQRH
-242 IAVILPADVAN
+242 IAVILPPDPATA
-253 PQLETIAHDLIAD
+253 PQIESISRDLIAD
-266 IAPLVASNERA
+266 IAPLVAASERA

-286 TARALDALAETPR
+286 AAHALDALAETPR
-299 ETTEAGTL
+299 EATEAGTL
-307 AALTVAAA
+307 ATLTVAAA

-327 DGVILTGD
+327 DGVVLTGD
-335 LPKDPAIELAR
+335 LDKAAAVELAR
-346 GGGAAALLV
+346 GGGAAALLL
-355 GRNTHWS
+355 GNGTHWS
-362 RPVLAKLDARSA
+362 RPLLAKLDARSA

-383 GLIAL
+383 GLLAL

-393 LSEPEFALVQRLA
+393 LSEQEFALVRRLA
-406 HVAGAVADLVRE
+406 HVAGAIADLVRE
-418 RDRQRGDAQQLRV
+418 RDKHRADAQQLRV
-431 ESERLG
+431 ESDRLG

-519 DAWLVE
+519 DAWLIK

-548 NAAKYSPETGAIT
+548 NAAKYSPETSAIT
-561 LQITPGEDEVRF
+561 LQVIPGDEEVRF
-573 VVQDEGAGIAPDEFE
+573 VVQDEGAGIAPDELE
-588 HVFERGF
+588 RVFQRGF
-595 RSPRLAG
+595 RSPRTAE

-610 LAVCRQIVEGQ
+610 LAVCQQIVEGQ
-621 GGHISVESAGIDRGS
+621 GGHITVESPGVDRGS
-636 SFTVTLPTV
+636 AFTVTLPAV
-645 RIAIPSG
+645 RIAIPSS
-652 GGEATASQ
+652 GEESTSQ
-660 P
+660 T

>member
-1 MGARYPGMRGEAV
+1 MRGEAV
-14 FVLDLERA
+14 FALDTERA
-22 ALRLRLAATALA
+22 ALRLRLGSAALA
-34 TTLVLLAGEPAST
+34 TTLVLLAGERSSS
-47 LAAATIPLFL
+47 LAAATIPMYL
-57 AGAVVLRYGAR
+57 AAAVVLRYGSPGR
-68 GNMPQA
+68 MPRL
-74 RALAGSALDVVAAT
+74 RALVGSVLDVVAAT

-95 PAAPA
+95 LDAPT
-100 WILYGFAVANAALWR
+100 WILYGFAIANTALWR

-127 ILAYDVTLAFRG
+127 ILAYDLSLAMRL
-139 GEVPATSLW
+139 GEAPATSLW
-148 VVQALIAI
+148 VVQALVAI

-166 SVRAT
+166 TVRAT

-189 ARGSAALLDTLRA
+189 ARGSAALLDSLRA

-208 AVHVRIGGDETALKE
+208 AVHVRIGGEETALRE

-228 PGFVERLPTREPRY
+228 PGFVERLPTRDSQY
-242 IAVILPADVAN
+242 IAVILPPDVPDA
-253 PQLETIAHDLIAD
+253 PEIETIARDLIAD

-286 TARALDALAETPR
+286 TAHALDALAETPR
-299 ETTEAGTL
+299 EQTEAGTL
-307 AALTVAAA
+307 ATLTVAAA

-327 DGVILTGD
+327 DGVILTGE
-335 LPKDPAIELAR
+335 LPKDAAVELVR
-346 GGGAAALLV
+346 GGGAAALLT
-355 GRNTHWS
+355 GKGTHWS
-362 RPVLAKLDARSA
+362 RPLLAKLDARSA

-406 HVAGAVADLVRE
+406 HVAGAFADLVRE

-473 AVQDQLTRLDRIIA
+473 AVQGQLTRLDRIIS

-496 KDVADVVKVATE
+496 KDVADVVQVATE

-513 RALTGR
+513 RASTGR
-519 DAWLVE
+519 DAWLVK

-534 DPVRLAQVFDNLLR
+534 DPLRLSQVFDNLLR
-548 NAAKYSPETGAIT
+548 NAAKFSPESGAIT
-561 LQITPGEDEVRF
+561 LQVIPGEDEVKF
-573 VVQDEGAGIAPDEFE
+573 TVQDEGSGIAPEEIE

-595 RSPRLAG
+595 RSPRLAET
-602 RTQGEGLG
+602 TQGEGLG

-621 GGHISVESAGIDRGS
+621 GGHITVASAGVDRGS
-636 SFTVTLPTV
+636 SFTVTLPAV
-645 RIAIPSG
+645 RIAIPST
-652 GGEATASQ
+652 GEENTTA
-660 P
+660 

>member
-1 MGARYPGMRGEAV
+1 MRGEAV
-14 FVLDLERA
+14 FALDTERA
-22 ALRLRLAATALA
+22 ALRLRLAAAALA
-34 TTLVLLAGEPAST
+34 TTLVLLAGAASSA
-47 LAAATIPLFL
+47 LAAATIPIYL
-57 AGAVVLRYGAR
+57 AAAIVLRYGSLGR
-68 GNMPQA
+68 MPLA
-74 RALAGSALDVVAAT
+74 RAFAGSALDLVAAT

-95 PAAPA
+95 LAAPS
-100 WILYGFAVANAALWR
+100 WILYGFAIANAALWR

-127 ILAYDVTLAFRG
+127 ILAYDLSLGLRT
-139 GEVPATSLW
+139 GEALATSLW
-148 VVQALIAI
+148 VVQALIGI

-166 SVRAT
+166 AVRAT

-189 ARGSAALLDTLRA
+189 ARGSTALLDSLRA

-208 AVHVRIGGDETALKE
+208 AVHVRVGGEEKALKE
-223 SLGGR
+223 SLADR
-228 PGFVERLPTREPRY
+228 RGFVERLPTHEPRF
-242 IAVILPADVAN
+242 IAVILPADDPNAA
-253 PQLETIAHDLIAD
+253 QTETIARDLITD

-286 TARALDALAETPR
+286 AARALDALAETPR
-299 ETTEAGTL
+299 EATEAGTL
-307 AALTVAAA
+307 ATLTVAAA

-327 DGVILTGD
+327 EGVLLTGD
-335 LPKDPAIELAR
+335 LPKEAAVDLAR

-355 GRNTHWS
+355 GNGAHWS
-362 RPVLAKLDARSA
+362 RPLLAKLDARSA

-388 SSDRV
+388 STDRV
-393 LSEPEFALVQRLA
+393 LTEPEFALVQRLA

-418 RDRQRGDAQQLRV
+418 RDRQRADAQQLRV

-519 DAWLVE
+519 DAWLIK

-534 DPVRLAQVFDNLLR
+534 DPVRLAQVMDNLLR

-561 LQITPGEDEVRF
+561 LQIVPGDDELRF
-573 VVQDEGAGIAPDEFE
+573 TVQDEGVGIAPDEID

-595 RSPRLAG
+595 RSPRLADK
-602 RTQGEGLG
+602 TQGEGLG
-610 LAVCRQIVEGQ
+610 LAVCRQIVEAQ
-621 GGHISVESAGIDRGS
+621 GGHITVESAGIDRGA
-636 SFTVTLPTV
+636 SFTVTLPAV

-652 GGEATASQ
+652 GEEATAG
-660 P
+660 

>member
-1 MGARYPGMRGEAV
+1 MRGEAV
-14 FVLDLERA
+14 FALDTERA
-22 ALRLRLAATALA
+22 ALRLRLAAAALA
-34 TTLVLLAGEPAST
+34 ATLVLLAGDRANA
-47 LAAATIPLFL
+47 LAAATVPLFI
-57 AGAVVLRYGAR
+57 AASVALRYLPQ
-68 GNMPQA
+68 GNMPEA

-95 PAAPA
+95 LDAPT
-100 WILYGFAVANAALWR
+100 WILYGFAIANTALWR

-127 ILAYDVTLAFRG
+127 ILAYDVTLVARSA
-139 GEVPATSLW
+139 EAPASSLW
-148 VVQALIAI
+148 VVQALVAI

-166 SVRAT
+166 AVRAT

-189 ARGSAALLDTLRA
+189 ARGSASLLDALRA

-208 AVHVRIGGDETALKE
+208 AVHVRIGTEETALKE
-223 SLGGR
+223 SLGAK
-228 PGFVERLPTREPRY
+228 PGFVERVPIREPRY
-242 IAVILPADVAN
+242 VAVVLPTEGTDVA
-253 PQLETIAHDLIAD
+253 QVETIAHDLIAD
-266 IAPLVASNERA
+266 IAPLLAAAERA

-286 TARALDALAETPR
+286 TAHALDALAETPR
-299 ETTEAGTL
+299 EATEAGTL
-307 AALTVAAA
+307 ASLTVAAA

-327 DGVILTGD
+327 DGHLLTGD
-335 LPKDPAIELAR
+335 LPKDAAVELAR

-355 GRNTHWS
+355 GNGTHWS

-393 LSEPEFALVQRLA
+393 LTESEFALVQRLA

-418 RDRQRGDAQQLRV
+418 RDHQRGDAQQLRV

-473 AVQDQLTRLDRIIA
+473 AVQDQLTRLDRIIS

-519 DAWLVE
+519 DAWLVK
-525 PDQPALARI
+525 PDQPALAHI

-548 NAAKYSPETGAIT
+548 NAAKYSPDSGAIT
-561 LQITPGEDEVRF
+561 LQIIPGDVEVRF
-573 VVQDEGAGIAPDEFE
+573 VVQDEGAGIAPDEIE
-588 HVFERGF
+588 HVFQRGF
-595 RSPRLAG
+595 RSPRLAE
-602 RTQGEGLG
+602 RTPGEGLG
-610 LAVCRQIVEGQ
+610 LAVCRQIVEAQ
-621 GGHISVESAGIDRGS
+621 GGHITVDSSGIDRGS
-636 SFTVTLPTV
+636 SFTVTLPSV
-645 RIAIPSG
+645 RIAIPSSG
-652 GGEATASQ
+652 DETKAK
-660 P
+660 

>member
-1 MGARYPGMRGEAV
+1 MRGEVA
-14 FVLDLERA
+14 FALDNERA
-22 ALRLRLAATALA
+22 ALRLRLAAAALA
-34 TTLVLLAGEPAST
+34 TTLVLLAGNSASA
-47 LAAATIPLFL
+47 LAAATIPMFL
-57 AGAVVLRYGAR
+57 AAAVVLRFGAPGR
-68 GNMPQA
+68 LPEA
-74 RALAGSALDVVAAT
+74 RALAGSTLDVVAAT
-88 AIVFALP
+88 AIVFSLP
-95 PAAPA
+95 LDAPT
-100 WILYGFAVANAALWR
+100 WILYGFAIANTALWR
-115 GPLGVFGATAAS
+115 GPLGVFAATAAS
-127 ILAYDVTLAFRG
+127 ILAYDITLIARI
-139 GEVPATSLW
+139 GEAPATSLW
-148 VVQALIAI
+148 VVQALVAI

-166 SVRAT
+166 AVRAT

-189 ARGSAALLDTLRA
+189 ARGSATLLETLRA

-208 AVHVRIGGDETALKE
+208 AVHVRMGTDEKALKD
-223 SLGGR
+223 SLVGKE
-228 PGFVERLPTREPRY
+228 GFVERLPTREPRY
-242 IAVILPADVAN
+242 IAVILPPDVADG
-253 PQLETIAHDLIAD
+253 PQLETIARDLVAD

-286 TARALDALAETPR
+286 AAHALDALAETPR
-299 ETTEAGTL
+299 QATEAGTL
-307 AALTVAAA
+307 ASLTVAAA

-327 DGVILTGD
+327 DGVLLTGD
-335 LPKDPAIELAR
+335 LPKEAAIELAR

-355 GRNTHWS
+355 GKATHWS

-383 GLIAL
+383 GLIAM

-393 LSEPEFALVQRLA
+393 LTEPEFALVQRLA
-406 HVAGAVADLVRE
+406 HVAGSIADLIRE
-418 RDRQRGDAQQLRV
+418 RDHDRADATQLRV

-473 AVQDQLTRLDRIIA
+473 AVQDQLTRLDRIIS

-496 KDVADVVKVATE
+496 KDTADVVKVATE

-519 DAWLVE
+519 DAWLVK

-561 LQITPGEDEVRF
+561 LQVIPGDNEVKF
-573 VVQDEGAGIAPDEFE
+573 TVQDEGVGIASDEIE
-588 HVFERGF
+588 HVFQRGF
-595 RSPRLAG
+595 RSPRLSEK
-602 RTQGEGLG
+602 TQGEGLG
-610 LAVCRQIVEGQ
+610 LAVCMQIVEAQ
-621 GGHISVESAGIDRGS
+621 GGHITVESAGVDRGS
-636 SFTVTLPTV
+636 SFTVALPAV
-645 RIAIPSG
+645 RIAIPNGSE
-652 GGEATASQ
+652 EAKQ
-660 P
+660 N

>member
-1 MGARYPGMRGEAV
+1 MRGEAV
-14 FVLDLERA
+14 FALDTERA
-22 ALRLRLAATALA
+22 ALRLRLAAAALA
-34 TTLVLLAGEPAST
+34 TTLVLMAGDHAT
-47 LAAATIPLFL
+47 ALGAATIPVFL
-57 AGAVVLRYGAR
+57 AASVVLRYGPV
-68 GNMPQA
+68 GHMPRA

-95 PAAPA
+95 LDAPT
-100 WILYGFAVANAALWR
+100 WILYGFAIANTALWR

-127 ILAYDVTLAFRG
+127 ILAYDVTLGLRT
-139 GEVPATSLW
+139 GEAPVSSLW
-148 VVQALIAI
+148 VVQALVAV

-166 SVRAT
+166 AVRAT

-177 RRHGHALRAFAE
+177 RRHGHALRAFSE
-189 ARGSAALLDTLRA
+189 ARGSTALLDSLRA

-208 AVHVRIGGDETALKE
+208 AAHVRLGGEENALKE
-223 SLGGR
+223 SLAGR
-228 PGFVERLPTREPRY
+228 PGFVERLPTRQPRY
-242 IAVILPADVAN
+242 IAVILPPEVAGA
-253 PQLETIAHDLIAD
+253 PEVETIARDLIAD
-266 IAPLVASNERA
+266 IAPLVASSERA

-286 TARALDALAETPR
+286 TAQALDALADTPR
-299 ETTEAGTL
+299 ESTEAGALATL
-307 AALTVAAA
+307 TIAAA

-327 DGVILTGD
+327 DGVLLTGD
-335 LPKDPAIELAR
+335 LPKDAAVELAR

-355 GRNTHWS
+355 GASTHWS
-362 RPVLAKLDARSA
+362 RPLLAKIDARSA

-388 SSDRV
+388 SSDRI
-393 LSEPEFALVQRLA
+393 LSEQEFALVQRLA
-406 HVAGAVADLVRE
+406 HVAGAVADLIRE
-418 RDRQRGDAQQLRV
+418 RDHQRADAQQLRT

-473 AVQDQLTRLDRIIA
+473 AVQDQLTRLDRIIS

-519 DAWLVE
+519 DAWLVK
-525 PDQPALARI
+525 PDHPALARI

-548 NAAKYSPETGAIT
+548 NAAKYSPDTGAIT
-561 LQITPGEDEVRF
+561 LQIIPGDDEVRF
-573 VVQDEGAGIAPDEFE
+573 VVQDEGAGIAPDEIE

-595 RSPRLAG
+595 RSPRLAA

-610 LAVCRQIVEGQ
+610 LAVCRQIIDGQ
-621 GGHISVESAGIDRGS
+621 GGHIAVESAGIDRGS
-636 SFTVTLPTV
+636 SFTVTLPSV

-652 GGEATASQ
+652 GEATAS
-660 P
+660 

>member
-1 MGARYPGMRGEAV
+1 MRYLGMRGEAT
-14 FVLDLERA
+14 FALDTERA
-22 ALRLRLAATALA
+22 ALRLRLAAAALA
-34 TTLVLLAGEPAST
+34 TTLVLLAGDRAT
-47 LAAATIPLFL
+47 ALAAATVPIFL
-57 AGAVVLRYGAR
+57 AAAVALRYGPAGR
-68 GNMPQA
+68 MPLV
-74 RALAGSALDVVAAT
+74 RSLVGSALDVVTAT
-88 AIVFALP
+88 AIVFSLP
-95 PAAPA
+95 LDAPS
-100 WILYGFAVANAALWR
+100 WILYGFAIANAALWR

-127 ILAYDVTLAFRG
+127 ILAYDLTLGLRT
-139 GEVPATSLW
+139 GEAPASALW
-148 VVQALIAI
+148 VVQALVAI

-166 SVRAT
+166 AVRAT

-189 ARGSAALLDTLRA
+189 ARGSAALLEALRT

-208 AVHVRIGGDETALKE
+208 AVHARMGTESAALKE
-223 SLGGR
+223 SLAGR
-228 PGFVERLPTREPRY
+228 PGFVERLPTREQRY
-242 IAVILPADVAN
+242 LAVILPTDVAGA
-253 PQLETIAHDLIAD
+253 PQIETIARDLIAD
-266 IAPLVASNERA
+266 IAPLIASNERA

-286 TARALDALAETPR
+286 AAHALDALAETPR
-299 ETTEAGTL
+299 EATEAGTL
-307 AALTVAAA
+307 ATLTVAAA

-327 DGVILTGD
+327 DGVLLTGD
-335 LPKDPAIELAR
+335 LPKEAAVELAR

-355 GRNTHWS
+355 GTGTHWS
-362 RPVLAKLDARSA
+362 RPLLARIDARSA
-374 IVVTAGQGR
+374 VVVTAGQGR
-383 GLIAL
+383 GLIAF

-393 LSEPEFALVQRLA
+393 LSEQEFALVKRLA
-406 HVAGAVADLVRE
+406 HLAGATADLVRE
-418 RDRQRGDAQQLRV
+418 RDRQRDDAHQLRV

-473 AVQDQLTRLDRIIA
+473 AVQDQLTRLDRIIS

-496 KDVADVVKVATE
+496 KDVADVAKVATE

-519 DAWLVE
+519 DAWLIK
-525 PDQPALARI
+525 PDQPSLARI

-561 LQITPGEDEVRF
+561 LQIIPTDEEVKF
-573 VVQDEGAGIAPDEFE
+573 VVQDEGSGISPDEIE

-595 RSPRLAG
+595 RAPRLAE
-602 RTQGEGLG
+602 RTDGEGLG
-610 LAVCRQIVEGQ
+610 LAVCRQIIEGQ
-621 GGHISVESAGIDRGS
+621 GGRITVESAGIDRGS
-636 SFTVTLPTV
+636 RFTVVLPSV

-652 GGEATASQ
+652 GEETTTG
-660 P
+660 

>member
-1 MGARYPGMRGEAV
+1 MRGEAV
-14 FVLDLERA
+14 FALDRERA
-22 ALRLRLAATALA
+22 ALRLRLAAAALA
-34 TTLVLLAGEPAST
+34 TTLILLAASV
-47 LAAATIPLFL
+47 A
-57 AGAVVLRYGAR
+57 LRYLPQ

-74 RALAGSALDVVAAT
+74 RAFAGSALDVVAAT
-88 AIVFALP
+88 AVVFALP
-95 PAAPA
+95 LDAPT
-100 WILYGFAVANAALWR
+100 WILYGFAIANAALWR
-115 GPLGVFGATAAS
+115 GPLGVFGATAAA
-127 ILAYDVTLAFRG
+127 ILAYDVTLAVRTA
-139 GEVPATSLW
+139 EAPATSLW

-166 SVRAT
+166 AVRAT

-189 ARGSAALLDTLRA
+189 ARGSVPLLDALRS

-208 AVHVRIGGDETALKE
+208 AVHARIGTEEKALKE
-223 SLGGR
+223 TLAGR
-228 PGFVERLPTREPRY
+228 PGFVERLPTRDARY
-242 IAVILPADVAN
+242 IAVILPADGADA
-253 PQLETIAHDLIAD
+253 PQIETIARDLIAD

-286 TARALDALAETPR
+286 AAHALDALAESPR
-299 ETTEAGTL
+299 EATEAGTL
-307 AALTVAAA
+307 ASLTVAAA

-327 DGVILTGD
+327 DGILLTGE
-335 LPKDPAIELAR
+335 LPKDAAVELAR

-355 GRNTHWS
+355 GKGAHWS

-388 SSDRV
+388 STDRV
-393 LSEPEFALVQRLA
+393 LTEPEFALVQRLA
-406 HVAGAVADLVRE
+406 NVAGAIADLVRE
-418 RDRQRGDAQQLRV
+418 RDHDRSDAKQLRI

-473 AVQDQLTRLDRIIA
+473 AVQEQLTRLDRIIS

-513 RALTGR
+513 RASTGR
-519 DAWLVE
+519 DAWLIK

-548 NAAKYSPETGAIT
+548 NAAKYSPEKGAIT
-561 LQITPGEDEVRF
+561 LQVIPGDAEVKF
-573 VVQDEGAGIAPDEFE
+573 VVQDEGSGIAPDELE

-595 RSPRLAG
+595 RSPRLAE
-602 RTQGEGLG
+602 RTEGEGLG

-621 GGHISVESAGIDRGS
+621 GGHITVESAGIDRGS
-636 SFTVTLPTV
+636 SFSVTLPAV

-652 GGEATASQ
+652 GEETTTI
-660 P
+660 

>member
-1 MGARYPGMRGEAV
+1 MRGEAV
-14 FVLDLERA
+14 FALETERA

-34 TTLVLLAGEPAST
+34 TTLVLLAGGRATS
-47 LAAATIPLFL
+47 LAAATIPVYL
-57 AGAVVLRYGAR
+57 AAAVVLRYGR
-68 GNMPQA
+68 TGHLPRA
-74 RALAGSALDVVAAT
+74 RALAGSALDVIAAT

-95 PAAPA
+95 LDAPT
-100 WILYGFAVANAALWR
+100 WILYGFAIANAALWR
-115 GPLGVFGATAAS
+115 GPLGVFGSTAAA
-127 ILAYDVTLAFRG
+127 ILAYDLTLGLRSS
-139 GEVPATSLW
+139 EVAATSLGA
-148 VVQALIAI
+148 VQALVAI

-166 SVRAT
+166 AVRAT

-189 ARGSAALLDTLRA
+189 ARGSAALLETLRA

-208 AVHVRIGGDETALKE
+208 AVHARIGGDEKALKE
-223 SLGGR
+223 SLVGR
-228 PGFVERLPTREPRY
+228 EGFVERLPTRDQRY
-242 IAVILPADVAN
+242 IAVILPADVASA
-253 PQLETIAHDLIAD
+253 PDIATISHDLIAD

-277 EHAERLRDA
+277 EQAERLRDA
-286 TARALDALAETPR
+286 TAHALDALADAPR
-299 ETTEAGTL
+299 DATEAGAL
-307 AALTVAAA
+307 ATLTVAAA

-327 DGVILTGD
+327 DGVLLTGD
-335 LPKDPAIELAR
+335 LPKDAAVELAR

-355 GRNTHWS
+355 PSATHWS
-362 RPVLAKLDARSA
+362 RPLLAKIDARSA

-393 LSEPEFALVQRLA
+393 LTEQEFALVQRLA
-406 HVAGAVADLVRE
+406 QVSGSVADLIRE
-418 RDRQRGDAQQLRV
+418 RDRDRADAKQLRV

-519 DAWLVE
+519 DAWLVK

-534 DPVRLAQVFDNLLR
+534 DPVRLAQVLDNLLR
-548 NAAKYSPETGAIT
+548 NAAKYSPDTGAIT
-561 LQITPGEDEVRF
+561 LQIIPGDDEVRF
-573 VVQDEGAGIAPDEFE
+573 SVQDEGAGIAPDEIE

-595 RSPRLAG
+595 RSPRLAE

-610 LAVCRQIVEGQ
+610 LAVCQQIVEGQ
-621 GGHISVESAGIDRGS
+621 GGHITVESAGVDRGS
-636 SFTVTLPTV
+636 AFTVTLPSV
-645 RIAIPSG
+645 RIAIPSS
-652 GGEATASQ
+652 GEDAKTS
-660 P
+660 

>member
-1 MGARYPGMRGEAV
+1 MRGEAV
-14 FVLDLERA
+14 FALDTERA
-22 ALRLRLAATALA
+22 ALRLRLAAAALA
-34 TTLVLLAGEPAST
+34 TTLVLLAGDRANA
-47 LAAATIPLFL
+47 LAAATIPLFI
-57 AGAVVLRYGAR
+57 AASVALRYLPQ
-68 GNMPQA
+68 GNMPEA

-88 AIVFALP
+88 AIVFALSLD
-95 PAAPA
+95 APT
-100 WILYGFAVANAALWR
+100 WILYGFAIANTALWR

-127 ILAYDVTLAFRG
+127 ILAYDVTLVARSA
-139 GEVPATSLW
+139 EAPASSLW
-148 VVQALIAI
+148 VVQALVAI

-166 SVRAT
+166 AVRAT

-189 ARGSAALLDTLRA
+189 ARGSASLLDALRA

-208 AVHVRIGGDETALKE
+208 AVHVRIGTEETALKE
-223 SLGGR
+223 SLGAK
-228 PGFVERLPTREPRY
+228 PGFVERVPIREPRY
-242 IAVILPADVAN
+242 VAVVLPTEGTDVA
-253 PQLETIAHDLIAD
+253 QVETIAHDLIAD
-266 IAPLVASNERA
+266 IAPLLAAAERA

-286 TARALDALAETPR
+286 TAHALDALAETPR
-299 ETTEAGTL
+299 EATEAGTL
-307 AALTVAAA
+307 ASLTVAAA

-327 DGVILTGD
+327 DGHLLTGD
-335 LPKDPAIELAR
+335 LPKDAAVELAR

-355 GRNTHWS
+355 GNGTHWS

-393 LSEPEFALVQRLA
+393 LTEPEFALVQRLA

-418 RDRQRGDAQQLRV
+418 RDHQRGDAQQLRV

-473 AVQDQLTRLDRIIA
+473 AVQDQLTRLDRIIS

-519 DAWLVE
+519 DAWLVK
-525 PDQPALARI
+525 PDQPALAHI

-548 NAAKYSPETGAIT
+548 NAAKYSPDSGAIT
-561 LQITPGEDEVRF
+561 LQIIPGDVEVRF
-573 VVQDEGAGIAPDEFE
+573 VVQDEGAGIAPDEIE
-588 HVFERGF
+588 HVFQRGF
-595 RSPRLAG
+595 RSPRLAE
-602 RTQGEGLG
+602 RTPGEGLG
-610 LAVCRQIVEGQ
+610 LAVCRQIVEAQ
-621 GGHISVESAGIDRGS
+621 GGHITVDSSGIDRGS
-636 SFTVTLPTV
+636 SFTVTLPSV
-645 RIAIPSG
+645 RIAIPSSG
-652 GGEATASQ
+652 DETKAN
-660 P
+660 

>member
-1 MGARYPGMRGEAV
+1 MRGEAV
-14 FVLDLERA
+14 FAVDTERA
-22 ALRLRLAATALA
+22 ALRLRLAAAALA
-34 TTLVLLAGEPAST
+34 TTLVLLAGDHANS
-47 LAAATIPLFL
+47 LGAATIPMFL
-57 AGAVVLRYGAR
+57 AASVVLRYGPR
-68 GNMPQA
+68 GNLPRA
-74 RALAGSALDVVAAT
+74 RALVGSALDVVTAT

-95 PAAPA
+95 LEAPT
-100 WILYGFAVANAALWR
+100 WILYGFAIANAALWR

-127 ILAYDVTLAFRG
+127 ILAYDVTLGLRT
-139 GEVPATSLW
+139 GEAPASSLW

-166 SVRAT
+166 AMRAT

-189 ARGSAALLDTLRA
+189 ARGSNALLETLRS
-202 QILALG
+202 QVLALG
-208 AVHVRIGGDETALKE
+208 AVHVRLGTEEKALKE
-223 SLGGR
+223 SLAGR
-228 PGFVERLPTREPRY
+228 PGFVERLPTRESRY
-242 IAVILPADVAN
+242 VAVILPADVSSA
-253 PQLETIAHDLIAD
+253 PDIETIARDLIAD

-277 EHAERLRDA
+277 EHAERMRDA
-286 TARALDALAETPR
+286 TAHALDALAETPR
-299 ETTEAGTL
+299 EKTEAGTL
-307 AALTVAAA
+307 ASLTVAAA

-327 DGVILTGD
+327 DGVLLTGD
-335 LPKDPAIELAR
+335 LPKDAAVELAR

-355 GRNTHWS
+355 GSGSHWS
-362 RPVLAKLDARSA
+362 RPLLARIDARSA

-393 LSEPEFALVQRLA
+393 LTEPEFALVQRLA

-418 RDRQRGDAQQLRV
+418 RDRQRDDAQQLRV

-473 AVQDQLTRLDRIIA
+473 AVQDQLTRLDRIIS

-496 KDVADVVKVATE
+496 KDVADVVKVASE

-513 RALTGR
+513 RSLTGR
-519 DAWLVE
+519 DAWLVK

-548 NAAKYSPETGAIT
+548 NAAKYSPATGAIT
-561 LQITPGEDEVRF
+561 LQIIPGEDEVRF
-573 VVQDEGAGIAPDEFE
+573 VVQDEGSGIAPDEIE

-595 RSPRLAG
+595 RSPRLAE

-610 LAVCRQIVEGQ
+610 LAVCRQIIEGQ
-621 GGHISVESAGIDRGS
+621 GGHITVVSAGIDRGS
-636 SFTVTLPTV
+636 SFTVILPTV
-645 RIAIPSG
+645 RIAIASSG
-652 GGEATASQ
+652 EEATAT
-660 P
+660 